1 MESKATVDGMI
12 VLAAGLLA
20 SGVSSF
26 LERFAILGV
35 ATDIARG
42 VFDGL
47 AVVTFAVA
55 IFVLVRIR
63 RSVRA

>member
-35 ATDIARG
+35 ATD
-42 VFDGL
+42 
-47 AVVTFAVA
+47 FA
-55 IFVLVRIR
+55 
-63 RSVRA
+63 